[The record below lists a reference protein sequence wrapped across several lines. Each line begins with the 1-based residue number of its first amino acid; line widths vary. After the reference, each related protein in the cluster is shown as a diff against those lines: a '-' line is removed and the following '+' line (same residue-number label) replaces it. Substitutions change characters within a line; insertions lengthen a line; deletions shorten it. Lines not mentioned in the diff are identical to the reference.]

1 MKLIQGIMAAIS
13 AGMLIYAACCELLAA
28 DFILDVELKKSSI
41 GIQALAL
48 FSLVMGLV
56 GMAVLKC
63 VLLQFPLLLG
73 TNINLS
79 FSMYEMFHFLCFY
92 LCLLTNWFL
101 TSMSSWH

>member
-48 FSLVMGLV
+48 FSLILGLV
-56 GMAVLKC
+56 GMAVLNW
-63 VLLQFPLLLG
+63 VAGGL
-73 TNINLS
+73 
-79 FSMYEMFHFLCFY
+79 FY
-92 LCLLTNWFL
+92 AFGV
-101 TSMSSWH
+101 